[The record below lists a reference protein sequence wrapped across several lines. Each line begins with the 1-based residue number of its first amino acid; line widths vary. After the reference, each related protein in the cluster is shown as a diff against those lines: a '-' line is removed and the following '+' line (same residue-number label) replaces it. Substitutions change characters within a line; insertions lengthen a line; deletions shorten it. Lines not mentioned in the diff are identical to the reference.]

1 MTNSI
6 GTYKYASNEIKGYSS
21 STLAKGE
28 KDDCF
33 VRAVA
38 SATDVSY
45 EVAHAYVKDFFGR
58 QDKKGT
64 NFVST
69 TMMKLED
76 NGMQIGNKE
85 FDVRVLSRNEITN
98 KYKLHGDIVRRKKTV
113 KSFIKDYPKG
123 TYIVG
128 VSKHAFT
135 VIDGILIDNAGEEFR
150 PTRKVDSVF
159 HVENLRKENVQ
170 LSLF

>member
-1 MTNSI
+1 
-6 GTYKYASNEIKGYSS
+6 
-21 STLAKGE
+21 
-28 KDDCF
+28 
-33 VRAVA
+33 
-38 SATDVSY
+38 
-45 EVAHAYVKDFFGR
+45 
-58 QDKKGT
+58 
-64 NFVST
+64 
-69 TMMKLED
+69 MKLED

>member
-1 MTNSI
+1 MTNLI
-6 GTYKYASNEIKGYSS
+6 GTYKYASNEIKGFSL

-38 SATDVSY
+38 AATNVTYD
-45 EVAHAYVKDFFGR
+45 VAHAYVKDFFGR
-58 QDKKGT
+58 QDKRGT

-98 KYKLHGDIVRRKKTV
+98 KYKLHGDIIRRKKTV

-123 TYIVG
+123 T
-128 VSKHAFT
+128 
-135 VIDGILIDNAGEEFR
+135 
-150 PTRKVDSVF
+150 
-159 HVENLRKENVQ
+159 
-170 LSLF
+170 